1 MRGYAPPPDF
11 DYLSPA
17 PLKEETTHEEWAMI
31 QRIQSARI
39 SDPDPIYGRG
49 PKKAPA
55 LMREAIEQATS
66 EKDKQRRIELMR
78 RFFYEFDKVMEQ
90 EGAQQAERPT

>member
-39 SDPDPIYGRG
+39 YY
-49 PKKAPA
+49 PKEAPA
-55 LMREAIEQATS
+55 LMRETLEQATS

-78 RFFYEFDKVMEQ
+78 KFFYEFDKVMGQ
-90 EGAQQAERPT
+90 EDEQQAERPA